1 MHENVY
7 KDIDP
12 EELAMKLGISYSWF
26 RKVFKEYTGY
36 APAKY
41 FQELKLRKAKQLL
54 IESSMSVK
62 EICYELNYTS
72 TEHFFS
78 VFKSV
83 PISPLPNIVTSDGA
97 EKKKRMKTNKEK
109 MRKITI
115 NLAAVA
121 AFCIVVAS
129 PALVSSSCATPK
141 TEQEDTTIIREDS
154 GITALKYSSPEVP
167 ASIEFCGKT
176 IDLSRFDRHERMD
189 RELLA
194 FTYMHSTSLQ
204 MLKKPT
210 AISPL

>member
-1 MHENVY
+1 
-7 KDIDP
+7 
-12 EELAMKLGISYSWF
+12 
-26 RKVFKEYTGY
+26 
-36 APAKY
+36 
-41 FQELKLRKAKQLL
+41 
-54 IESSMSVK
+54 
-62 EICYELNYTS
+62 
-72 TEHFFS
+72 
-78 VFKSV
+78 
-83 PISPLPNIVTSDGA
+83 
-97 EKKKRMKTNKEK
+97 

-194 FTYMHSTSLQ
+194 FTYMHSTSFANAEKSQPLIFPIVEPI
-204 MLKKPT
+204 LKENGIPDDFKYLMVIESNTNPNRPFFCRSCRT
-210 AISPL
+210 MAIHARYGTGLRIGGKQQCGRALPY

>member
-1 MHENVY
+1 
-7 KDIDP
+7 
-12 EELAMKLGISYSWF
+12 
-26 RKVFKEYTGY
+26 
-36 APAKY
+36 
-41 FQELKLRKAKQLL
+41 
-54 IESSMSVK
+54 
-62 EICYELNYTS
+62 
-72 TEHFFS
+72 
-78 VFKSV
+78 
-83 PISPLPNIVTSDGA
+83 
-97 EKKKRMKTNKEK
+97 

-194 FTYMHSTSLQ
+194 FTYMHSTSPC
-204 MLKKPT
+204 KC
-210 AISPL
+210 

>member
-1 MHENVY
+1 
-7 KDIDP
+7 
-12 EELAMKLGISYSWF
+12 
-26 RKVFKEYTGY
+26 
-36 APAKY
+36 
-41 FQELKLRKAKQLL
+41 
-54 IESSMSVK
+54 
-62 EICYELNYTS
+62 
-72 TEHFFS
+72 
-78 VFKSV
+78 
-83 PISPLPNIVTSDGA
+83 
-97 EKKKRMKTNKEK
+97 MKTNKEK

-204 MLKKPT
+204 MLKKANRYFPIVEPILKENGIPDDFKYGAVFIGMSESDAARIRVYQT
-210 AISPL
+210 INDDEKQ